1 MKNLIK
7 IVLMV
12 FATVAVGAS
21 LFGQQVL
28 TNSAISE
35 QNKLDNVGIHDFT
48 PDFRFSMGT
57 SFVTFSPEINYFGS
71 YFSAESG
78 TMVTNRFRVSV
89 GVGLN
94 TLFMGSGYSMT
105 SLMSG
110 TPLNFGSFYIKGDY
124 SINSNLSL
132 TAVGYKTVNLGSIN
146 GREEKLNPHALDLTN
161 QGVMINL
168 NYKVNDNFQI
178 NASFSYDKGH
188 YNPYFYNN
196 SLMNGGLYNPAMG
209 VFGRSRPGF

>member
-7 IVLMV
+7 IVFIV
-12 FATVAVGAS
+12 FATVAGGIH
-21 LFGQQVL
+21 LFGQQVTTKPVL
-28 TNSAISE
+28 MGQ
-35 QNKLDNVGIHDFT
+35 QNLDNVGINRFI
-48 PDFRFSMGT
+48 PDFRFSLGT
-57 SFVTFSPEINYFGS
+57 SFGTFSPGINYFSS
-71 YFSAESG
+71 YFTAESG
-78 TMVTNRFRVSV
+78 TMVTNRFRVSA

-94 TLFMGSGYSMT
+94 TVFMGSGNRMT
-105 SLMSG
+105 SMMSG
-110 TPLNFGSFYIKGDY
+110 APLNFGSFYVKGDY

-132 TAVGYKTVNLGSIN
+132 TAVGYKTINLSSIN
-146 GREEKLNPHALDLTN
+146 GREEKLNPHALDLTS

-196 SLMNGGLYNPAMG
+196 SLMNNGFYNPA
-209 VFGRSRPGF
+209 FGRLGRY